1 MSTQAETEKKEGA
14 RSFAVTLQQ
23 IGEGTLHSELSK
35 QLQALVSDCTNYA
48 SLYEVKGKGSL
59 TLTIALAADPNGTVT
74 VAGEVKT
81 KAPKMKP
88 RGSIFWAT
96 KGNNLSPENPRQG
109 KLPGIREVAPPS
121 VRDLDDEAQE
131 ERQVGQ

>member
-1 MSTQAETEKKEGA
+1 MSTQEETGKKEGP

-35 QLQALVSDCTNYA
+35 QLQTLVSDCTNYA
-48 SLYEVKGKGSL
+48 NLYEVKGKGSL
-59 TLTIALAADPNGTVT
+59 TLTIGLVADPNGTVT
-74 VAGEVKT
+74 VAGEVKA

-88 RGSIFWAT
+88 RGSVFWAT
-96 KGNNLSPENPRQG
+96 KGNNLSPENPRQQ
-109 KLPGIREVAPPS
+109 KLPLREVAPPS
-121 VRDLDDEAQE
+121 VRDLDDEEQE